1 MTQKVPES
9 SAALSEGK
17 FLWLHILLCDK
28 QQQPCRYVGKFSK
41 CLQGCEVFAL
51 ERVDL
56 VSGLAGGGA
65 VLDWWAGGAADETDG
80 VVIEQEPRQG

>member
-9 SAALSEGK
+9 SAPLPEGK
-17 FLWLHILLCDK
+17 FLWLFVLVCDK
-28 QQQPCRYVGKFSK
+28 QQQPRRYVGKFSE

-56 VSGLAGGGA
+56 VGGLTGGRT
-65 VLDWWAGGAADETDG
+65 VLDGWAGGAADETDG